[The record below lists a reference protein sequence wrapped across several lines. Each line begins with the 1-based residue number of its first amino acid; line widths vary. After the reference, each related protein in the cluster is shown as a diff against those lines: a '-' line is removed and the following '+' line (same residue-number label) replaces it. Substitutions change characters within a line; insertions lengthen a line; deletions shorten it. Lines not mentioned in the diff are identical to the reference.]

1 MPRRPRTRARGT
13 ASHRP
18 TRSTRAV
25 AWSCPPQGC
34 LMANSVAA
42 LSAQDED
49 VRTRACPLYDE
60 TLALFTRRIT
70 EARDSGEIDEDI
82 DPESTA
88 RALIAVRQGIEFLHK
103 AGLSAEEL
111 QRAKNAALEMIER
124 SVGR

>member
-1 MPRRPRTRARGT
+1 M
-13 ASHRP
+13 
-18 TRSTRAV
+18 
-25 AWSCPPQGC
+25 
-34 LMANSVAA
+34 MANSVAA

-49 VRTRACPLYDE
+49 VRTRACRLYSE
-60 TLALFTRRIT
+60 TLTLFTRRIT

-88 RALIAVRQGIEFLHK
+88 RALIAVRRGIEFLHK